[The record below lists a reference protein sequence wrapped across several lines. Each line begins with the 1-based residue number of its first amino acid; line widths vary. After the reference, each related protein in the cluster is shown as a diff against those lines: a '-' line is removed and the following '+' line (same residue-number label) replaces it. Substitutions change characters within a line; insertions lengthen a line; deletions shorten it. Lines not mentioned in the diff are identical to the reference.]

1 MTRTFALLRRV
12 VPGVAF
18 AAPALLGAQGGT
30 WALTNAR
37 IETVTKGVI
46 EKGTIVIRDG
56 LIAAV
61 GADVPIPADAR
72 VLDLSKRT
80 VAPGLIDLTS
90 TTGLSGA
97 AAPAPAPGGRGG
109 GGGGGGAAPAGGSA
123 FTGFEANRVVADE
136 LKVSPADARSAREA
150 GVTAALVAPARGA
163 VRGLSALIPMRDSA
177 GANDVIKSPVAEHFG
192 FSGGGGFGGG
202 GVNARGDRTPGTI
215 MGVIAYQRQE
225 LYDAKRHGLI
235 QDRWKT
241 DPRGVQRPEN
251 DADLDALVPVVRGQ
265 LPVFYDA
272 PQENDIRRAVKIDR
286 EFDIKFTIVGAT
298 EGWRALDALAGHPVV
313 VSVNYPAPATVTGW
327 SYRNAIRHASN
338 DSAAA
343 DREARKAIEGNAAAI
358 NKAGLKFALASGGTP
373 AATFVAN
380 VRKAIA
386 AGLPADVAMQ
396 AMTIRA
402 AELAGLGA
410 AMGSIE
416 PGKIANLVVT
426 EGGNVLSD
434 SAHVRAVFIDG
445 ARYEVAAAPAAPAAN
460 GGGRGGRG
468 GNPAGGPSADAAG
481 APAAVGGTWHLTV
494 DSPNGSQPV
503 TLTVT
508 QNGASFTGKL
518 GSPMGELDV
527 SDGKVAG
534 TKMTFSTTMN
544 MGGQQMTL
552 EFAGDLAG
560 NKVSGTVALGPMGN
574 ATFTG
579 EKTP

>member
-1 MTRTFALLRRV
+1 MKLPFALLRRLL
-12 VPGVAF
+12 PGVALV
-18 AAPALLGAQGGT
+18 APAVLGAQGGT

-46 EKGTIVIRDG
+46 EKGTIIIRDG

-72 VLDLSKRT
+72 VLDMSKRT
-80 VAPGLIDLTS
+80 IAPGLIDLTS
-90 TTGLSGA
+90 TLGLSGA
-97 AAPAPAPGGRGG
+97 PAPAAGGGGRGG
-109 GGGGGGAAPAGGSA
+109 GAPAAAGA
-123 FTGFEANRVVADE
+123 DRFTGFEANRLVADE
-136 LKVSPADARSAREA
+136 LKVSPSDARSARDA
-150 GVTAALVAPARGA
+150 GITAALVSPARGA
-163 VRGLSALIPMRDSA
+163 VRGLSALVPMKDSA
-177 GANDVIKSPVAEHFG
+177 NGADVIKSPVAEHFG

-202 GVNARGDRTPGTI
+202 GTNARGDRTPGTI

-225 LYDAKRHGLI
+225 LYDAKRHGML
-235 QDRWKT
+235 QDRWKA
-241 DPRGVQRPEN
+241 DPRGLQRPEN

-272 PQENDIRRAVKIDR
+272 TQENDIRRAVKIDK

-327 SYRNAIRHASN
+327 SFRNAMRHATP

-343 DREARKAIEGNAAAI
+343 DREARKVIEANAAAI

-373 AATFVAN
+373 AAAFVAN

-386 AGLPADVAMQ
+386 AGLPADVALQ
-396 AMTIRA
+396 AVTIRA
-402 AELAGLGA
+402 AELAGLGS

-416 PGKIANLVVT
+416 AGKIANLVVT
-426 EGGNVLSD
+426 EGGNVLGD
-434 SAHVRAVFIDG
+434 SAKVRAVFIDG
-445 ARYEVAAAPAAPAAN
+445 AKFDVAAAPAAPAGRA
-460 GGGRGGRG
+460 GGPGAGRGGPG
-468 GNPAGGPSADAAG
+468 TPAEAAQ
-481 APAAVGGTWHLTV
+481 VGGTWRLNI
-494 DSPNGSQPV
+494 DSPNGSQPA
-503 TLTVT
+503 TLTLQ
-508 QNGASFTGKL
+508 QNGTSFSGKL

-527 SDGKVAG
+527 TDGKLSG
-534 TKMTFSTTMN
+534 NKMTFSTTMN
-544 MGGQQMTL
+544 MGGNQLTL
-552 EFAGDLAG
+552 EFSGDVAG
-560 NKVSGTVALGPMGN
+560 NRVSGSVALGPMGN